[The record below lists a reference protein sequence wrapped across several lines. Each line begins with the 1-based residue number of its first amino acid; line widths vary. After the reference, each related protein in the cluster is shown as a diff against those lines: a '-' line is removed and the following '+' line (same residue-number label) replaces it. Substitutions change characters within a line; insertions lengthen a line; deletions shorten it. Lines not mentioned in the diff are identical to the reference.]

1 MFLIMSNFDSLTIV
15 ELKQRLKQEGLPLSG
30 NKAELIE
37 RLITHHEGRDHSLGN
52 NTNEDLPFLSS
63 IKQNGFSS
71 VQFDLKIVIHYGIT
85 MFMLILF
92 FIGLNSNSWYLMEN
106 TERDGDPEQGM
117 YVDETITLQF
127 GLGDI
132 ELLYEAN
139 GIAFGYID
147 YEETESID
155 YDGTEC
161 RTIDEF
167 SCDSF
172 STAGTIVQICLWISI
187 LCILLIFGLEIAKG
201 FGKEMT
207 AQLRVHEQTVVNICW
222 ALCATLPLFGALWY
236 RIIVAQS
243 EMNLEGWDDYGFGG
257 MWITMIIS
265 SVSFI
270 AFIYYQQFSS
280 LISKLMRTQ

>member
-1 MFLIMSNFDSLTIV
+1 MKV
-15 ELKQRLKQEGLPLSG
+15 RPL
-30 NKAELIE
+30 
-37 RLITHHEGRDHSLGN
+37 LGN

-63 IKQNGFSS
+63 IINGFSS

-155 YDGTEC
+155 YDGSEC
-161 RTIDEF
+161 RTTDEF

-187 LCILLIFGLEIAKG
+187 LCILLILVEIAK
-201 FGKEMT
+201 FCKNIVVCMNE
-207 AQLRVHEQTVVNICW
+207 VVNICW

-236 RIIVAQS
+236 RIMCPI
-243 EMNLEGWDDYGFGG
+243 
-257 MWITMIIS
+257 
-265 SVSFI
+265 
-270 AFIYYQQFSS
+270 
-280 LISKLMRTQ
+280 

>member
-15 ELKQRLKQEGLPLSG
+15 ELKQHLKQEGLPLSG

-37 RLITHHEGRDHSLGN
+37 RLITHHEGRDHSLGK

-63 IKQNGFSS
+63 IKENGFSS

-106 TERDGDPEQGM
+106 TERDGDPEQGL

-127 GLGDI
+127 GLVDI

-187 LCILLIFGLEIAKG
+187 LCILIILGLEISRG
-201 FGKEMT
+201 FGKEIP
-207 AQLRVHEQTVVNICW
+207 ADFQIPEQTILKLCW
-222 ALCATLPLFGALWY
+222 ALSTSLPILATLGY
-236 RIIVAQS
+236 RIIVGQS
-243 EMNLEGWDDYGFGG
+243 EMNMEGWDDYGFGG
-257 MWITMIIS
+257 MWFTMFLF

-270 AFIYYQQFSS
+270 IYIYYKQLSS
-280 LISKLMRTQ
+280 IISKFVQT